1 MAYKPNDF
9 RRSKKNPR
17 DKMREGADLDFGVY
31 MGEVIVRPKDA
42 THSGRI
48 TVYVP
53 MLSKDRD
60 DPAGYFNC
68 FWSSPFAG
76 TTPSAKIG
84 DTTIIFLPAS
94 ADSNSINDSF
104 NPL

>member
-1 MAYKPNDF
+1 
-9 RRSKKNPR
+9 
-17 DKMREGADLDFGVY
+17 MRESAELDFGVY

-53 MLSKDRD
+53 MLSKDRS
-60 DPAGYFNC
+60 DPKRYSTVIGV
-68 FWSSPFAG
+68 PFAG

-84 DTTIIFLPAS
+84 DNV
-94 ADSNSINDSF
+94 AD
-104 NPL
+104 